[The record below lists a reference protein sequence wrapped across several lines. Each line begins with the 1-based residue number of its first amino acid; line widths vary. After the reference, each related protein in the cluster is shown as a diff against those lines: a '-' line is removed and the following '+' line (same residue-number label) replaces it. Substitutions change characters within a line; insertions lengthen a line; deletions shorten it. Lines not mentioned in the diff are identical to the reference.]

1 MLKLNFDLFFSLQS
15 TQYNS
20 LTYMNFRSCQ
30 HIRKLPNLLSA
41 APNIKELNLRHCK
54 KLVKVHES
62 VGCLAKLEGLNLG
75 GCFEL
80 RNLPS
85 FISMESLKLL
95 NLCGCK
101 RVKRLPD
108 IPQEMKILKYLCLV
122 YTSIR
127 ELPPSFRNLTGLER
141 LDFGSYFNL
150 CHLPRSIYQLQHLR
164 MLYLYDYDQYSVGVG
179 TYNLQHYLSNYGFPR
194 LNFLKKLTSCFTPPK
209 KCLLPGSEDLSL
221 QESIVKFSRL
231 QFLLIRDSKFL
242 QKIPKLPESI
252 REVSVIN
259 CISLKSESVRELFH
273 QVPLSLKVKIE
284 TILVTFAN
292 TLQDSLNFNF
302 SNFQIVCR
310 LEES

>member
-1 MLKLNFDLFFSLQS
+1 
-15 TQYNS
+15 
-20 LTYMNFRSCQ
+20 MNFESCQ
-30 HIRKLPNLLSA
+30 YIRKLPNLLSS
-41 APNIKELNLRHCK
+41 APNIKELNLRHCQ

-62 VGCLAKLEGLNLG
+62 VGCLAKLEGLNLA

-80 RNLPS
+80 RILPN
-85 FISMESLKLL
+85 FISMKSLKLL
-95 NLCGCK
+95 HLYQCV
-101 RVKRLPD
+101 RLKRLPD
-108 IPQEMKILKYLCLV
+108 IPQEMKNLKYLCLV
-122 YTSIR
+122 DTSIR

-141 LDFGSYFNL
+141 FDFGPYFNL

-164 MLYLYDYDQYSVGVG
+164 TLYLSDYDQHLVGVG

-209 KCLLPGSEDLSL
+209 KCLLSSSEDLCL

-231 QFLLIRDSKFL
+231 RSLVIGDSKFL

-252 REVSVIN
+252 REVCVIN
-259 CISLKSESVRELFH
+259 CISLKSESVRELFL
-273 QVPLSLKVKIE
+273 QVPLSLKVIIE

-292 TLQDSLNFNF
+292 TLLDSLNFNF
-302 SNFQIVCR
+302 SNFQIVCS